1 MIQGVILAGGLGTRL
16 RPVTQTVSKP
26 MVPVGGKPFLH
37 YQLAMLARHGFERV
51 LLLTGYLGE
60 QIEAHFGTGGSL
72 GLKLSYELEPTP
84 LGTAGAVRRA
94 LGRLEERFVLMFG
107 DSLLPF
113 DYRDFEACFEQI
125 DPDDL
130 MAVYADPTG
139 ATDVPGN
146 VEIGEDGTVLRYEKG
161 GCLPW
166 IEAGVLALHRAS
178 IARLPEGRACSL
190 EQELYP
196 ALIGEGRLRAY
207 PTQQRFYDI
216 GTPERLRQFEE
227 TLA

>member
-16 RPVTQTVSKP
+16 RPVTEAVPKP

-37 YQLAMLARHGFERV
+37 HQLAMLARNGFRRV

-60 QIEAHFGTGGSL
+60 QIEAHFGDGSGL
-72 GLKLSYELEPTP
+72 GLALSYEREPAP
-84 LGTAGAVRRA
+84 LGTGGAVRRA

-107 DSLLPF
+107 DSLLPL
-113 DYRDFEACFEQI
+113 DYRAFAAAFDRCGGDA
-125 DPDDL
+125 L
-130 MAVYADPTG
+130 MAVYRDPTG

-146 VEIGEDGTVLRYEKG
+146 VEIDAEGRVARYEKG
-161 GCLPW
+161 RGLRY
-166 IEAGVLALHRAS
+166 IEAGV
-178 IARLPEGRACSL
+178 IAFRRDAIERLPVGVACSL

-196 ALIGEGRLRAY
+196 ALIAAGRMCAFE
-207 PTQQRFYDI
+207 THERFYDI
-216 GTPERLRQFEE
+216 GTPQRLRQFEE